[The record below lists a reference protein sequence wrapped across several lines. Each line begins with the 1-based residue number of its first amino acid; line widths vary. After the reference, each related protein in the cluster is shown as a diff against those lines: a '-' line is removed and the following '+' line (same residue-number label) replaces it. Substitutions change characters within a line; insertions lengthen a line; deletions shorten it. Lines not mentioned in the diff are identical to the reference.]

1 MFRFV
6 SGRLCLD
13 FVGTLKWRR
22 SMSVEQLD
30 TSDGLVSWVVQAGIV
45 DVPPSATID
54 DVAIA
59 RALRESIY
67 AVLTALLDDRNAT
80 SGDIASVN
88 AAAGPIIDA
97 RIDRAGTRSRTGT
110 IEQALGVIAR
120 DAIDLIGEF
129 DGQIVRR
136 CAGTACTRLFVD
148 SSRAKNRRWCGMD
161 ECGNQAKVQRYR
173 KGQSALPAPDST
185 GRD

>member
-6 SGRLCLD
+6 GGRLCLD
-13 FVGTLKWRR
+13 FVGTLKWRT
-22 SMSVEQLD
+22 SVPVEQLA

-45 DVPPSATID
+45 DVPPSSTLD
-54 DVAIA
+54 DVAMA
-59 RALRESIY
+59 RALRESLY
-67 AVLTALLDDRNAT
+67 AVLTALLDDRDAT
-80 SGDIASVN
+80 SGDVASVN
-88 AAAGPIIDA
+88 GAAGPIIDA
-97 RIDRAGTRSRTGT
+97 RIDRAGTRTRTGT
-110 IEQALGVIAR
+110 IEQALSVVAR

-161 ECGNQAKVQRYR
+161 ECGNQAKVRRYR
-173 KGQSALPAPDST
+173 SGTSTRPAPKATSLD
-185 GRD
+185 